1 MIRLKTL
8 NQIEGAF
15 RVVVGGFRL
24 EDALHNPAVPP
35 S

>member
-8 NQIEGAF
+8 IQIAGASGA
-15 RVVVGGFRL
+15 VVGGFRL
-24 EDALHNPAVPP
+24 EDAQHNPAVPP